1 MELLNRITAPSIVV
15 ISFMFRSIIRL
26 LRSLTAYVGYMGL
39 FTQSH
44 LLFAQSQDSSEYGAP
59 QLRTVIVGEL
69 ISQKLQINDEILG
82 KLYQGTE
89 AFCRDL

>member
-44 LLFAQSQDSSEYGAP
+44 LLFAQSQVSSEYGAP

-69 ISQKLQINDEILG
+69 ISQKFQML
-82 KLYQGTE
+82 KY
-89 AFCRDL
+89 